1 MVPGPCRWCK
11 ATHAPLDA
19 VVIML
24 GTNDLKPRLCGHA
37 LAAAIGMRR
46 LVEIV
51 ATFPFAPG
59 TPRPGVLLVSPPVI
73 TTASQANVLSSFGD
87 AGPESRKLA
96 TLYQQIARDAGC
108 GFFDAGVVAGT
119 SPADGAHLDA
129 ANTRAIGLAVAPSV
143 MAMLHLS
150 ASGERS

>member
-1 MVPGPCRWCK
+1 M
-11 ATHAPLDA
+11 
-19 VVIML
+19 
-24 GTNDLKPRLCGHA
+24 
-37 LAAAIGMRR
+37 
-46 LVEIV
+46 
-51 ATFPFAPG
+51 
-59 TPRPGVLLVSPPVI
+59 I

>member
-87 AGPESRKLA
+87 AGPESRGRA
-96 TLYQQIARDAGC
+96 RLYRQVGRGAGW